1 MAFDFKTHGQQKKRT
16 LTAFKK
22 KKKKDSNG
30 HLKDMDGISKKKVKK
45 IKKKSDDNC
54 FKNAQCAFFGHFQK
68 F

>member
-45 IKKKSDDNC
+45 IKKKIGRHL
-54 FKNAQCAFFGHFQK
+54 F
-68 F
+68 